1 MAALGEDLLGV
12 VNKLQDLVFNTIGN
26 DSLDLPQIVV
36 VGSQSSGKSSVLENI
51 VGRDFLPRGSGI
63 VTRRPL
69 ILQLINVPSTAS
81 EPEGH
86 DAHVPHTPASVAGH
100 DEFAEFNHIPG
111 RRFYDFSEVRREIE
125 NETNRI
131 AGNNKG
137 INRQPINLKVY
148 SPSVLSLTLVDLPGL
163 TKVPIGDQPT
173 DIEKQTRTLISEYIA
188 KPNSIILAV
197 SPANVDI
204 VNSEALKL
212 ARYVDPAGKRTI
224 GVLTKLDLMDHGTNA
239 LDILSGRVYPL
250 KLGFIGAVNRSQQD
264 IQINKPMAESLAAER
279 DFFRMHPAYRNIA
292 QRCGTQFLAKTL
304 NRTLMGHIRERLPDI
319 KARLNTLMGQTQ
331 QELASYGTDTFIGK
345 EHRGSLILQLMT
357 RFATSFISSI
367 DGTSSEISTK
377 ELCGGARIYYIF
389 NSVFGNSLETVDPTH
404 NLSVLDIRTAIRNS
418 TGPRPSL
425 FVPELAFDLL
435 VKPQIKLLEAPS
447 QRCVELV
454 YEELIKIC
462 HTCGS
467 NELSRYP
474 RLQGKLIE
482 VVSDLLRER
491 LGPSSS
497 YVESLISIQ
506 RAYINTN
513 HPNFLGAAAAMSSVM
528 QDKHEREKKAAAA
541 DEKRKREQKRRKE
554 LNGVNGTETPEDEDE
569 EHQQNTLPVRQ
580 AQKPK
585 ESRSMS
591 PAIGRDGHRLG
602 HAPSVSNGA
611 TGGGSGRDSF
621 LNYFFGKESGTT
633 GNALPG
639 QSPTSTLPGGQ
650 RHVSQNIEPSI
661 AASFRRGD
669 TRPAPPVSIQEP
681 EEETAVGAE
690 EGTPGLDDPSGPA
703 LTEREALE
711 TELIRRLI
719 SNYFNIVRETI
730 ADQVPK
736 AVMHLLVNH
745 SKDVVQNRLVSE
757 LYRENLFEE
766 LLYEDDAVR
775 QEREKC
781 EKLLN
786 TYREAAKIIGEV
798 LVIVV
803 SYLRS
808 DMFPALLVLAFV
820 ATAFT
825 QRQDQQP
832 LISKH
837 DLISSL
843 KKAEI
848 IPTVLDSFHPK
859 LALDISWK
867 HATAHVGNTVDPD
880 KLQDSPKTTLSSL
893 NHGQGTSETKPLLKP
908 EEMQLTIALTDPD
921 APSRENPEWAQ
932 VCHWIAT
939 SVPKHRSAEAGFDT
953 ALVTKHPHWEDIM
966 PYKPPGPPPKTG
978 KHRYVFVVLA
988 PMNGTKEA
996 LHLVKPADRQHWGYE
1011 KADLGLRE
1019 WADEMGLEVLGANFM
1034 YAQNAEQ

>member
-1 MAALGEDLLGV
+1 M
-12 VNKLQDLVFNTIGN
+12 
-26 DSLDLPQIVV
+26 
-36 VGSQSSGKSSVLENI
+36 
-51 VGRDFLPRGSGI
+51 
-63 VTRRPL
+63 
-69 ILQLINVPSTAS
+69 PSERS
-81 EPEGH
+81 DKPDDHEV
-86 DAHVPHTPASVAGH
+86 HVPHTPASVAGQE
-100 DEFAEFNHIPG
+100 EFAEFNHIPG

-125 NETNRI
+125 NETARI

-148 SPSVLSLTLVDLPGL
+148 SPHVLSLTLVDLPGL

-173 DIEKQTRTLISEYIA
+173 DIEKQTRNLISEYIA

-212 ARYVDPAGKRTI
+212 ARWVDPTGKRTI

-250 KLGFIGAVNRSQQD
+250 KLGFIGVVNRSQQD
-264 IQINKPMAESLAAER
+264 IQISKPMSEALASER

-292 QRCGTQFLAKTL
+292 SRCGTQFLAKTL
-304 NRTLMGHIRERLPDI
+304 NTTLMQHIRERLPDI

-331 QELASYGTDTFIGK
+331 QELASYGTDAFTGK

-389 NSVFGNSLETVDPTH
+389 NSVFGNSLETIDPTH

-435 VKPQIKLLEAPS
+435 VKPQIKLLEGPS

-467 NELSRYP
+467 NELARYP

-541 DEKRKREQKRRKE
+541 EEKRKRDARRRKE
-554 LNGVNGTETPEDEDE
+554 LNGVNGGETPEDDE
-569 EHQQNTLPVRQ
+569 EAETASALPIRP
-580 AQKPK
+580 ATATKSK
-585 ESRSMS
+585 DSRSMS
-591 PAIGRDGHRLG
+591 PAIGRDGHRLA
-602 HAPSVSNGA
+602 HPAANAVP
-611 TGGGSGRDSF
+611 TGGTGRDSF
-621 LNYFFGKESGTT
+621 LNYFFGKENGVPTQ
-633 GNALPG
+633 GLPG
-639 QSPTSTLPGGQ
+639 QTTAGAGVASYPGS

-661 AASFRRGD
+661 SASFRRGD
-669 TRPAPPVSIQEP
+669 TRPSSQPVLPPLDYSNEDSAYAVEESNGLVSAPFLPRTHISTDTSQ
-681 EEETAVGAE
+681 
-690 EGTPGLDDPSGPA
+690 DDPTGPA
-703 LTEREALE
+703 LTERESLE

-736 AVMHLLVNH
+736 AVMHLLVNY
-745 SKDVVQNRLVSE
+745 SKEAVQNRLVSE
-757 LYRENLFEE
+757 LYRETLFDE

-781 EKLLN
+781 EKALGM
-786 TYREAAKIIGEV
+786 YREAARIVGEV
-798 LVIVV
+798 L
-803 SYLRS
+803 
-808 DMFPALLVLAFV
+808 
-820 ATAFT
+820 
-825 QRQDQQP
+825 
-832 LISKH
+832 
-837 DLISSL
+837 
-843 KKAEI
+843 
-848 IPTVLDSFHPK
+848 
-859 LALDISWK
+859 
-867 HATAHVGNTVDPD
+867 
-880 KLQDSPKTTLSSL
+880 
-893 NHGQGTSETKPLLKP
+893 
-908 EEMQLTIALTDPD
+908 
-921 APSRENPEWAQ
+921 
-932 VCHWIAT
+932 
-939 SVPKHRSAEAGFDT
+939 
-953 ALVTKHPHWEDIM
+953 
-966 PYKPPGPPPKTG
+966 
-978 KHRYVFVVLA
+978 
-988 PMNGTKEA
+988 
-996 LHLVKPADRQHWGYE
+996 
-1011 KADLGLRE
+1011 
-1019 WADEMGLEVLGANFM
+1019 
-1034 YAQNAEQ
+1034 